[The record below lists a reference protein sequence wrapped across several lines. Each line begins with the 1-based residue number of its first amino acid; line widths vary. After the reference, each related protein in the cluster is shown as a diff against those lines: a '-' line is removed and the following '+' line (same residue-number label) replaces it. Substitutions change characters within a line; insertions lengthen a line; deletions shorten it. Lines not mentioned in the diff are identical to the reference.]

1 MKSLFDFVVE
11 PLNEKYNSEIK
22 LGDKSLVTN
31 VDLDNFRAVSN
42 MAKVIEVPLALNTS
56 IKRGDVIIIHHNVF
70 RTFRDIRGKQK
81 SSRSKF
87 IDNLYFVALDQV
99 YMYKNKDV
107 WKTVNDRCFVKP
119 LLNNDDL
126 TLYKEREL
134 IGILK
139 YGNSS
144 LEAIKITPGDLIGY
158 TPDGEYEFIIDDE
171 RLYCMKSN
179 DIVIKYEH
187 QGNEVEYNPSWAKSS

>member
-22 LGDKSLVTN
+22 LGDKSLITN

-56 IKRGDVIIIHHNVF
+56 IKKGDIIIIHHNVF

-107 WKTVNDRCFVKP
+107 WETVNDRCFVKP

-126 TLYKEREL
+126 TLDKEREL